1 MKYVNSYD
9 KFLEKRN
16 VNKSLEMLVEHFGM
30 LLESDEAATAAPAEV
45 QSEKEIISEMPED
58 QKNKIEDII
67 GKFFPEAKGKVDLD
81 KPTEEPKKDGETPK
95 EGEKPEGEK
104 GVEKTNEEA
113 GILLAITVAS
123 LIPACME
130 AIGSFSN
137 FLKQKFGIN
146 LDEKQMANVKKM
158 NEAITALNKI
168 SAGKEGKFM
177 GKSYNP
183 GNFKEISNLLSKEL
197 GNPELEFGKGYD
209 DGHGHGDKKEESKP
223 EGEQIKEAQ
232 EENDRTK
239 LNKFDDEISKELAKY
254 KKFRD
259 KSFGTSFGNWMKEK
273 GHALHHAYTAPI
285 RGILFGISKVSKP
298 TSKLRDE
305 KVREKVANVLYSIA
319 MIGLAGYGI
328 ISTLG
333 HLAGVSEV
341 AQVLLKGTE
350 AGLNLGEVRKQAL
363 TTILGAAA

>member
-16 VNKSLEMLVEHFGM
+16 VNKSLEMLVEQFGM
-30 LLESDEAATAAPAEV
+30 LLEADEAVKAAPAEV

-81 KPTEEPKKDGETPK
+81 KPTEEPKGETPK
-95 EGEKPEGEK
+95 EGEKPEGEE
-104 GVEKTNEEA
+104 GVEKTNEEG
-113 GILLAITVAS
+113 GILLAITIAS

-146 LDEKQMANVKKM
+146 LDEKQIANVKKM

-168 SAGKEGKFM
+168 KAGKEGKFM
-177 GKSYNP
+177 GKLYNAE
-183 GNFKEISNLLSKEL
+183 NFKEISNLLSKEL

-223 EGEQIKEAQ
+223 ESVQIKESQISPFSSDA
-232 EENDRTK
+232 NIDK
-239 LNKFDDEISKELAKY
+239 EIAKY

-259 KSFGTSFGNWMKEK
+259 KSFGSSFGNWMKEK

-285 RGILFGISKVSKP
+285 RSILFGISTLSKP

-328 ISTLG
+328 VSTLG

-341 AQVLLKGTE
+341 TQILLKGTE

-363 TTILGAAA
+363 TAIIGAAA

>member
-16 VNKSLEMLVEHFGM
+16 VNKSLEMLVEQFGM
-30 LLESDEAATAAPAEV
+30 LLEADESVKAAPAEV

-81 KPTEEPKKDGETPK
+81 KPTEEPKGETPK
-95 EGEKPEGEK
+95 EGDKPEGEE
-104 GVEKTNEEA
+104 GVEKTNEEG
-113 GILLAITVAS
+113 GILLAITIAS

-146 LDEKQMANVKKM
+146 LDEKQMVNVKKM

-168 SAGKEGKFM
+168 KAGKEGKFM
-177 GKSYNP
+177 GKLYNAE
-183 GNFKEISNLLSKEL
+183 NFKEISNLLSKEL

-232 EENDRTK
+232 EESSASK
-239 LNKFDDEISKELAKY
+239 LNKFDDTINKEIAKY

-259 KSFGTSFGNWMKEK
+259 KSFGSSFGNWMKEK

-328 ISTLG
+328 VSTLG

-341 AQVLLKGTE
+341 TQILLKGTE

-363 TTILGAAA
+363 TAIIGAAA